1 MKKSVRLLLLVAAL
15 AVAVGCFLLVSHLFG
30 DEDGEAQSEAETIS
44 VYWTDSA
51 EIIGM
56 QFDADGAS
64 HAFTFASDEWQ
75 DATGADRPLEQSS
88 MDALATVCAN
98 WTAKRVVNDHPES
111 LAEYGLDEPV
121 LRIQL
126 TLRDGSS
133 VTLLIG
139 DYSEAGEGD
148 YLSVSGSDTVYLVAA
163 SARSAITNNLSTC
176 YMEASE
182 AE

>member
-44 VYWTDSA
+44 VYRTDSA

-64 HAFTFASDEWQ
+64 HTFTFASDEWQ

-98 WTAKRVVNDHPES
+98 WTAKRVVSDHPES